1 MSLRV
6 GRSSQQPSQR
16 PSQRQG
22 HGIGALV
29 GNPDFRRVWAA
40 GAVTGMVRWL
50 DMLVLT
56 LFARDLAEAAGFV
69 ALAFLVRM
77 APRLLFGMFVGA
89 LADRFNRKKIWI
101 SSLLILSVMYFAL
114 TVYVMLEGIDFWLLL
129 AFVFVAGTVW
139 SVEFPTR
146 RAMIADVVAPHQ
158 VGRAVGLDW
167 STDSIVRIPGPLIG
181 AGLLQELGA
190 EWAYLFTACAFIVSA
205 AIATTLSYR
214 TPLRSGDSATGFGE
228 VARETWRDIREGFSY
243 IRRSELLVGTLGV
256 TLAFNLLFPAYN
268 AALPDIGQE
277 LLGVDKL
284 RIGVLEALVGAG
296 SFVSALVIAGWSSW
310 GQSGRIYYAGTA
322 WFILCVTGMVLS
334 PWYPLSMLISF
345 CMGFG
350 FSAFAIMQ
358 TALLVTRTPAEMRG
372 RVMGVLSMVI
382 GMGPVTGLQVFFMF
396 EWFGIQGGV
405 ISVVIQ
411 ALALMLLVILFWPV
425 VVRKLA
431 GSDPKVAATF
441 APQRAR

>member
-1 MSLRV
+1 MSNRLP
-6 GRSSQQPSQR
+6 SSRTSLL
-16 PSQRQG
+16 
-22 HGIGALV
+22 H
-29 GNPDFRRVWAA
+29 NPGFRRVWAA
-40 GAVTGMVRWL
+40 GALTGMVRWL

-69 ALAFLVRM
+69 ALAFLIRM
-77 APRLLFGMFVGA
+77 LPRLLFGMFVGA
-89 LADRFNRKKIWI
+89 IADRFDRKKIWI
-101 SSLLILSVMYFAL
+101 GSLLILSVMYFGL
-114 TVYVMLEGIDFWLLL
+114 TAYVMLIGIDFWTLLV
-129 AFVFVAGTVW
+129 FVFIAGIVW

-190 EWAYLFTACAFIVSA
+190 EWAYLFTACAFIGSA
-205 AIATTLSYR
+205 AIASTLSYQK
-214 TPLRSGDSATGFGE
+214 PLRSGAAEGFGE
-228 VARETWRDIREGFSY
+228 VARETWRDIRDGFSY
-243 IRRSELLVGTLGV
+243 IRRSELLLGVLMV

-296 SFVSALVIAGWSSW
+296 SFVSALAIAGWSSW

-322 WFILCVTGMVLS
+322 WFLCCVTGMVLS
-334 PWYPLSMLISF
+334 PWYELSMLISF

-358 TALLVTRTPAEMRG
+358 TSLLVTRTPPEMRG

-405 ISVVIQ
+405 ISVVIE
-411 ALALMLLVILFWPV
+411 AAALMLLAILIFPV
-425 VVRKLA
+425 VIRRLV
-431 GSDPKVAATF
+431 GSDPRTAATF
-441 APQRAR
+441 APQRSR

>member
-1 MSLRV
+1 MSLRI
-6 GRSSQQPSQR
+6 GRR
-16 PSQRQG
+16 
-22 HGIGALV
+22 GARGGGRGRGGLLQNA
-29 GNPDFRRVWAA
+29 GFRRVWVA
-40 GAVTGMVRWL
+40 GAITSMVRWL

-77 APRLLFGMFVGA
+77 LPRLLFGMFVGA
-89 LADRFNRKKIWI
+89 IADRFNRKKIWI
-101 SSLLILSVMYFAL
+101 GALLILSAMYFVL
-114 TVYVMLEGIDFWLLL
+114 TAYVILAEIDFWTLLG
-129 AFVFVAGTVW
+129 FVFVAGIVW

-205 AIATTLSYR
+205 LIASTLSYQQ
-214 TPLRSGDSATGFGE
+214 PLRRGAADGFGAA
-228 VARETWRDIREGFSY
+228 ARETWRDIRDGFRY
-243 IRRSELLVGTLGV
+243 IRRSDLLMGTLMV

-268 AALPDIGQE
+268 AALPDIGQQ

-296 SFVSALVIAGWSSW
+296 SFVSALMIAGWSSW
-310 GQSGRIYYAGTA
+310 AQSGRIYYAGTA
-322 WFILCVTGMVLS
+322 WFLVCVTGMALS
-334 PWYPLSMLISF
+334 PWYELSLVVSF

-358 TALLVTRTPAEMRG
+358 TTLLVMRTPAELRG

-382 GMGPVTGLQVFFMF
+382 GIGPLTGLQVFVMF

-405 ISVVIQ
+405 ISVV
-411 ALALMLLVILFWPV
+411 AEAAALMLLTILIWPV
-425 VVRKLA
+425 VIRRLA
-431 GSDPKVAATF
+431 GSDPRTAAAF
-441 APQRAR
+441 APQRSR

>member
-1 MSLRV
+1 MSLPVAR
-6 GRSSQQPSQR
+6 RSGGLLS
-16 PSQRQG
+16 
-22 HGIGALV
+22 
-29 GNPDFRRVWAA
+29 NPDFRRVWAA

-101 SSLLILSVMYFAL
+101 GSLLILSVMYFAL
-114 TVYVMLEGIDFWLLL
+114 TVWVMLVGIDFWLLL
-129 AFVFVAGTVW
+129 VFVFISGTVW

-190 EWAYLFTACAFIVSA
+190 EWAYLFTACAFIISA
-205 AIATTLSYR
+205 AIASTLQYR
-214 TPLRSGDSATGFGE
+214 RPLRASDSADPQGFGE
-228 VARETWRDIREGFSY
+228 VARETMADIRAGFQY
-243 IRRSELLVGTLGV
+243 IRGSQLLVGTLMV

-322 WFILCVTGMVLS
+322 WFILCVTAMALS
-334 PWYPLSMLISF
+334 PWYELSMAVAF

-358 TALLVTRTPAEMRG
+358 TSLLVTRTPAEMRG

-382 GMGPVTGLQVFFMF
+382 GMGPLTGLQVFFMF
-396 EWFGIQGGV
+396 DWFGIQGGV
-405 ISVVIQ
+405 ISVVIE
-411 ALALMLLVILFWPV
+411 AAALMLLAVLIWPV
-425 VVRKLA
+425 IVRRLP
-431 GSDPKVAATF
+431 GSDPRIAAAF

>member
-1 MSLRV
+1 MSLRA
-6 GRSSQQPSQR
+6 GR
-16 PSQRQG
+16 
-22 HGIGALV
+22 GAGGLLA
-29 GNPDFRRVWAA
+29 NSAFRRVWAA

-56 LFARDLAEAAGFV
+56 LFARDLTEAAGFV

-89 LADRFNRKKIWI
+89 IADRFNRKRIWI
-101 SSLLILSVMYFAL
+101 GSLLILSLMYFSL
-114 TVYVMLEGIDFWLLL
+114 TVWVMLQGIDFWLLL
-129 AFVFVAGTVW
+129 GFVFIAGTVW

-146 RAMIADVVAPHQ
+146 RAMIADVVAPRQ

-205 AIATTLSYR
+205 AIASTLDYR
-214 TPLRSGDSATGFGE
+214 APSRGGVAGGVGVEQASQGFGQ
-228 VARETWRDIREGFSY
+228 VAHDTWRDIQDGFRF
-243 IRRSELLVGTLGV
+243 IRRSELLLGTLMV

-310 GQSGRIYYAGTA
+310 GQSGRIYYLGTG
-322 WFILCVTGMVLS
+322 WFLLCVTGMVLS
-334 PWYPLSMLISF
+334 PWYELSLLVSF

-358 TALLVTRTPAEMRG
+358 TALLVTRTPPEMRG

-382 GMGPVTGLQVFFMF
+382 GMGPLTGLQVFFLF
-396 EWFGIQGGV
+396 EWLGIQGGV
-405 ISVVIQ
+405 IMVVLE
-411 ALALMLLVILFWPV
+411 AAGLMLLAVLIWPI
-425 VVRKLA
+425 VVRRLI

-441 APQRAR
+441 APQRIRLYKGDG

>member
-1 MSLRV
+1 MTLRAGR
-6 GRSSQQPSQR
+6 GRSTLLANPS
-16 PSQRQG
+16 
-22 HGIGALV
+22 
-29 GNPDFRRVWAA
+29 FRRVWAA
-40 GAVTGMVRWL
+40 GAITGMVRWL

-56 LFARDLAEAAGFV
+56 LYARDLAEAAGFV

-89 LADRFNRKKIWI
+89 LADRFDRKKIWI
-101 SSLLILSVMYFAL
+101 GALIVLSVMYFAL
-114 TVYVMLEGIDFWLLL
+114 TAFVALVGIDFWLLL
-129 AFVFVAGTVW
+129 VFVFIAGIVW

-181 AGLLQELGA
+181 AGLLQELGP
-190 EWAYLFTACAFIVSA
+190 EWAYLFTACAFIFSA
-205 AIATTLSYR
+205 LIASTLDYR
-214 TPLRSGDSATGFGE
+214 PPLRPASASGFAA
-228 VARETWRDIREGFSY
+228 VARETWRDIREGFVY
-243 IRRSELLVGTLGV
+243 IRTREILVGTLVV

-284 RIGVLEALVGAG
+284 RIGVLEALVGFG
-296 SFVSALVIAGWSSW
+296 SFVSALMIAGWSSW
-310 GQSGRIYYAGTA
+310 GQSGRIYFAGTA
-322 WFILCVTGMVLS
+322 WFICCVTAMVLS
-334 PWYPLSMLISF
+334 PWYGLSLVVAF

-358 TALLVTRTPAEMRG
+358 TAILVTRTPAEMRG

-382 GMGPVTGLQVFFMF
+382 GLGPVTGLQVFFMF

-405 ISVVIQ
+405 ISVVIE
-411 ALALMLLVILFWPV
+411 AAALMLLGALFWPV
-425 VVRKLA
+425 IVRRLP
-431 GSDPKVAATF
+431 GSDPRVAATY
-441 APQRAR
+441 APQRLR

>member
-1 MSLRV
+1 MSLRA
-6 GRSSQQPSQR
+6 GRGSGGLLSNPS
-16 PSQRQG
+16 
-22 HGIGALV
+22 
-29 GNPDFRRVWAA
+29 FRRVWAA

-56 LFARDLAEAAGFV
+56 LYARDLAEAAGFV

-89 LADRFNRKKIWI
+89 IADRFNRQKIWI
-101 SSLLILSVMYFAL
+101 ASLLILSVMYFAL
-114 TVYVMLEGIDFWLLL
+114 TAWAMLIGIEFWLLL
-129 AFVFVAGTVW
+129 VFVFIAGTVW

-205 AIATTLSYR
+205 AIASTLTYR
-214 TPLRSGDSATGFGE
+214 APRRGGSDEAQGFGE
-228 VARETWRDIREGFSY
+228 VARETMRDIRAGFTY
-243 IRRSELLVGTLGV
+243 IRRSELLVGTLMV

-296 SFVSALVIAGWSSW
+296 SFVSALAIAGWSSW
-310 GQSGRIYYAGTA
+310 GQSGRIYFAGTA
-322 WFILCVTGMVLS
+322 WFILCVTAMSLS
-334 PWYPLSMLISF
+334 PWYEVSMAVAF

-358 TALLVTRTPAEMRG
+358 TSLLVTRTPAEMRG

-405 ISVVIQ
+405 ISVVIE
-411 ALALMLLVILFWPV
+411 AAALMLLAILIWPV
-425 VVRKLA
+425 IIRRLP
-431 GSDPKVAATF
+431 GSDPRVAATF
-441 APQRAR
+441 APQRTPNSAPAE

>member
-6 GRSSQQPSQR
+6 GRSRSSLLANPS
-16 PSQRQG
+16 
-22 HGIGALV
+22 
-29 GNPDFRRVWAA
+29 FRRVWAA
-40 GAVTGMVRWL
+40 GAITGMVRWL

-56 LFARDLAEAAGFV
+56 LYARDLAEAAGFV

-89 LADRFNRKKIWI
+89 IADRFDRKKIWI
-101 SSLLILSVMYFAL
+101 GALIVLTVMYLAL
-114 TVYVMLEGIDFWLLL
+114 AAFVAVVGIDFWLLL
-129 AFVFVAGTVW
+129 VFVFISGTVW

-181 AGLLQELGA
+181 AGLLQELGP
-190 EWAYLFTACAFIVSA
+190 EWAYLFTACAFVISA
-205 AIATTLSYR
+205 LIASGLDYQR
-214 TPLRSGDSATGFGE
+214 PLRPASGTGFAA
-228 VARETWRDIREGFSY
+228 VTRETWRDIREGFVY
-243 IRRSELLVGTLGV
+243 IRTREILVGTLMV

-296 SFVSALVIAGWSSW
+296 SFVSALAIAGWGSW
-310 GQSGRIYYAGTA
+310 AQSGRIYFAGTA
-322 WFILCVTGMVLS
+322 WFICCVTAMSLS
-334 PWYPLSMLISF
+334 PWYELSLLVAF

-358 TALLVTRTPAEMRG
+358 TAILVTRTPPEMRG

-382 GMGPVTGLQVFFMF
+382 GLGPLTGLQVFYMF
-396 EWFGIQGGV
+396 DRFGIQGGV
-405 ISVVIQ
+405 ISVAIE
-411 ALALMLLVILFWPV
+411 AAALMLLAVLVWPVILRRLP
-425 VVRKLA
+425 
-431 GSDPKVAATF
+431 GSSDPRTAATY
-441 APQRAR
+441 APQRNR

>member
-6 GRSSQQPSQR
+6 GSHA
-16 PSQRQG
+16 G
-22 HGIGALV
+22 GIRGRGGLLANT
-29 GNPDFRRVWAA
+29 GFRRVWAA

-56 LFARDLAEAAGFV
+56 LYARDLTEAAGFV

-89 LADRFNRKKIWI
+89 LADRFDRKKIWI
-101 SSLLILSVMYFAL
+101 GSLLILSVMYFAL
-114 TVYVMLEGIDFWLLL
+114 T
-129 AFVFVAGTVW
+129 AFVALVGIEFWQLLIFVFISGTVW

-146 RAMIADVVAPHQ
+146 RAMIADLVAPHQ

-181 AGLLQELGA
+181 AGLLQELGP
-190 EWAYLFTACAFIVSA
+190 EWAYLFTACAFIISA
-205 AIATTLSYR
+205 LIASTLDYR
-214 TPLRSGDSATGFGE
+214 KPLRAASATGFGA
-228 VARETWRDIREGFSY
+228 VARQTMRDIREGFTY
-243 IRRSELLVGTLGV
+243 VRSSQLLVGTLMV

-268 AALPDIGQE
+268 AALPDIGQQ

-296 SFVSALVIAGWSSW
+296 SFFSALAIAGWSSW

-322 WFILCVTGMVLS
+322 WFLLCVTAMVLS
-334 PWYPLSMLISF
+334 PWYELSMFVAF

-358 TALLVTRTPAEMRG
+358 TSILVTRTPPEMRG
-372 RVMGVLSMVI
+372 RIMGVLSMVI
-382 GMGPVTGLQVFFMF
+382 GLGPLTSLQVFFMF
-396 EWFGIQGGV
+396 DWFGIQGGV
-405 ISVVIQ
+405 ISVVIE
-411 ALALMLLVILFWPV
+411 AAGLMLLAILVWPMIV
-425 VVRKLA
+425 KRLP
-431 GSDPKVAATF
+431 GSDPKTAAAY
-441 APQRAR
+441 APQRSR

>member
-1 MSLRV
+1 MSLR
-6 GRSSQQPSQR
+6 
-16 PSQRQG
+16 
-22 HGIGALV
+22 IGPREGGASGGLLQNT
-29 GNPDFRRVWAA
+29 GFRRVWAA
-40 GAVTGMVRWL
+40 GAITGMVRWL

-56 LFARDLAEAAGFV
+56 LFARDLTEAAGFV
-69 ALAFLVRM
+69 ALAFLIRM
-77 APRLLFGMFVGA
+77 LPRLLFGMFVGA
-89 LADRFNRKKIWI
+89 IADRFDRKKIWI
-101 SSLLILSVMYFAL
+101 GALLILSVMYFVL
-114 TVYVMLEGIDFWLLL
+114 TAYVMLIGIDFWTLL
-129 AFVFVAGTVW
+129 VFIFIAGIVW

-190 EWAYLFTACAFIVSA
+190 EWAYLFTACAFIASA
-205 AIATTLSYR
+205 AIASTLSYR
-214 TPLRSGDSATGFGE
+214 KPLRSGGAEGFGE
-228 VARETWRDIREGFSY
+228 VARETWRDIRDGFSY
-243 IRRSELLVGTLGV
+243 IRRSELLLGTLMV

-296 SFVSALVIAGWSSW
+296 SFVSALAIAGWSSW

-322 WFILCVTGMVLS
+322 WFLCCVTGMVLS
-334 PWYPLSMLISF
+334 PWYELSMLISF

-358 TALLVTRTPAEMRG
+358 TSLLVTRTPAEMRG

-405 ISVVIQ
+405 ISVVIE
-411 ALALMLLVILFWPV
+411 AAVFMLLAILIWPV
-425 VVRKLA
+425 VIRRLA
-431 GSDPKVAATF
+431 GSDPRTVATF
-441 APQRAR
+441 APQRVR

>member
-1 MSLRV
+1 MSLQV
-6 GRSSQQPSQR
+6 GHRRQSG
-16 PSQRQG
+16 RQG
-22 HGIGALV
+22 VGALV
-29 GNPDFRRVWAA
+29 ANPDFRRVWAA

-56 LFARDLAEAAGFV
+56 LFARDLAEAAAFV

-101 SSLLILSVMYFAL
+101 ASLLILSVMYFAL
-114 TVYVMLEGIDFWLLL
+114 TAYVMLEGIDFWLLL
-129 AFVFVAGTVW
+129 GFVFVAGTVW

-205 AIATTLSYR
+205 MIATTLSYR
-214 TPLRSGDSATGFGE
+214 PPLRSGSASGFGE
-228 VARETWRDIREGFSY
+228 VAKQTWRDIRDGFSY
-243 IRRSELLVGTLGV
+243 IRRSELLLGTLGV
-256 TLAFNLLFPAYN
+256 TLAFNLLFPAYA

-296 SFVSALVIAGWSSW
+296 SFFSALVIAGWSSW
-310 GQSGRIYYAGTA
+310 GQSGRIYYTGTA
-322 WFILCVTGMVLS
+322 WFILCVLGMVLS

-405 ISVVIQ
+405 ISVVIE
-411 ALALMLLVILFWPV
+411 ALALMLVVIFFWPV

-431 GSDPKVAATF
+431 GSDPRTAATF
-441 APQRAR
+441 APQRSQ

>member
-1 MSLRV
+1 
-6 GRSSQQPSQR
+6 
-16 PSQRQG
+16 
-22 HGIGALV
+22 
-29 GNPDFRRVWAA
+29 
-40 GAVTGMVRWL
+40 MVRWL

-89 LADRFNRKKIWI
+89 IADRFDRKKIWI
-101 SSLLILSVMYFAL
+101 GALLILSVMYFVL
-114 TVYVMLEGIDFWLLL
+114 TAYVMLIGIDFWTLLV
-129 AFVFVAGTVW
+129 FVFIAGTVW

-205 AIATTLSYR
+205 SIASTLSYQK
-214 TPLRSGDSATGFGE
+214 PLRSAGGEGFGE
-228 VARETWRDIREGFSY
+228 VARETWRDIRDGFSY
-243 IRRSELLVGTLGV
+243 IRRSELLLGVLMV

-277 LLGVDKL
+277 LLQVDKF

-296 SFVSALVIAGWSSW
+296 SFVSALAIAGWSSW

-322 WFILCVTGMVLS
+322 WFLCCVTGMVLS
-334 PWYPLSMLISF
+334 PWYELSMLISF

-358 TALLVTRTPAEMRG
+358 TSLLVTRTPAEMRG

-382 GMGPVTGLQVFFMF
+382 GMGPLTGLQVFFMF

-405 ISVVIQ
+405 ISVVIE
-411 ALALMLLVILFWPV
+411 AAGLMLLAILIWPV
-425 VVRKLA
+425 VIRRLS
-431 GSDPKVAATF
+431 GSDPRTAATF
-441 APQRAR
+441 APQRSR

>member
-1 MSLRV
+1 MSLRI
-6 GRSSQQPSQR
+6 GPRSGGSSGGLLQNS
-16 PSQRQG
+16 G
-22 HGIGALV
+22 
-29 GNPDFRRVWAA
+29 FRRVWAA

-89 LADRFNRKKIWI
+89 IADRFDRKKIWI
-101 SSLLILSVMYFAL
+101 GALLILSVMYFVL
-114 TVYVMLEGIDFWLLL
+114 TAYVMLIGIDFWTLLV
-129 AFVFVAGTVW
+129 FVFIAGIVW

-205 AIATTLSYR
+205 SIASTLSYQK
-214 TPLRSGDSATGFGE
+214 PLRSAGGEGFAQ
-228 VARETWRDIREGFSY
+228 VARETWRDIRDGFSY
-243 IRRSELLVGTLGV
+243 IRRSELLMGTLMV

-268 AALPDIGQE
+268 AALPDIGQQ
-277 LLGVDKL
+277 LLQVDKF

-296 SFVSALVIAGWSSW
+296 SFVSALALAGWSSW

-322 WFILCVTGMVLS
+322 WFLCCVTGMVLS
-334 PWYPLSMLISF
+334 PWYELSMLISF

-358 TALLVTRTPAEMRG
+358 TSLLVTRTPAEMRG

-382 GMGPVTGLQVFFMF
+382 GMGPLTGLQVFFMF

-405 ISVVIQ
+405 ISVVIE
-411 ALALMLLVILFWPV
+411 AAGLMLLAILIWPV
-425 VVRKLA
+425 VIRRLA
-431 GSDPKVAATF
+431 GSDPRTAAAF
-441 APQRAR
+441 APQRSR

>member
-1 MSLRV
+1 MSLRAGTSGRGNV
-6 GRSSQQPSQR
+6 GLL
-16 PSQRQG
+16 
-22 HGIGALV
+22 A
-29 GNPDFRRVWAA
+29 NPDFRRVWAA

-56 LFARDLAEAAGFV
+56 LYARDLTEAAGFV

-101 SSLLILSVMYFAL
+101 GSLLILSVMYFAL
-114 TVYVMLEGIDFWLLL
+114 TAFVMLVGIDFWLLL
-129 AFVFVAGTVW
+129 VFVFIAGTVW

-205 AIATTLSYR
+205 LIASTLQYR
-214 TPLRSGDSATGFGE
+214 KPRRLGE
-228 VARETWRDIREGFSY
+228 AEGVGAVARETWRDIRDGFSY
-243 IRRSELLVGTLGV
+243 IRRSELLVGTLMV

-268 AALPDIGQE
+268 AALPDIGQQ

-296 SFVSALVIAGWSSW
+296 SFVSALAIAGWSSW

-334 PWYPLSMLISF
+334 PWYELSLVVSF

-405 ISVVIQ
+405 ISVVIE
-411 ALALMLLVILFWPV
+411 AAALMLLAVLVWPV
-425 VVRKLA
+425 IVRRLP
-431 GSDPKVAATF
+431 GSSDPRVAATF
-441 APQRAR
+441 APQRSR

>member
-1 MSLRV
+1 MSLRI
-6 GRSSQQPSQR
+6 GPRSGGSSGGLLQNS
-16 PSQRQG
+16 G
-22 HGIGALV
+22 
-29 GNPDFRRVWAA
+29 FRRVWAA

-89 LADRFNRKKIWI
+89 IADRFDRKKIWI
-101 SSLLILSVMYFAL
+101 GALLILSVMYFVL
-114 TVYVMLEGIDFWLLL
+114 TAYVMLIGIDFWTLLV
-129 AFVFVAGTVW
+129 FVFIAGIVW

-205 AIATTLSYR
+205 SIASTLSYQK
-214 TPLRSGDSATGFGE
+214 PLRSAGGEGFAQ
-228 VARETWRDIREGFSY
+228 VARETWRDIRDGFSY
-243 IRRSELLVGTLGV
+243 IRRSELLMGTLMV

-268 AALPDIGQE
+268 AALPDIGQQ
-277 LLGVDKL
+277 LLQVDKF

-296 SFVSALVIAGWSSW
+296 SFVSALAIAGWSSW

-322 WFILCVTGMVLS
+322 WFLCCVTGMVLS
-334 PWYPLSMLISF
+334 PWYELSMLISF

-358 TALLVTRTPAEMRG
+358 TSLLVTRTPAEMRG

-382 GMGPVTGLQVFFMF
+382 GMGPLTGLQVFFMF

-405 ISVVIQ
+405 ISVVIE
-411 ALALMLLVILFWPV
+411 AAGLLLLAILIWPV
-425 VVRKLA
+425 VIRRLA
-431 GSDPKVAATF
+431 GSDPRTAAAF
-441 APQRAR
+441 APQRSR

>member
-1 MSLRV
+1 MSLSVGLR
-6 GRSSQQPSQR
+6 GRSRGGLLQNS
-16 PSQRQG
+16 G
-22 HGIGALV
+22 
-29 GNPDFRRVWAA
+29 FRRVWAA

-101 SSLLILSVMYFAL
+101 GALLILSVMYFAL
-114 TVYVMLEGIDFWLLL
+114 TAWVMLFGIDFWLLL
-129 AFVFVAGTVW
+129 VFVFIAGTVW

-190 EWAYLFTACAFIVSA
+190 EWAYLFTGCAFIVSA
-205 AIATTLSYR
+205 AIASTLSYQK
-214 TPLRSGDSATGFGE
+214 PLRPAGAEGFVE

-243 IRRSELLVGTLGV
+243 IRRSELLVGTLMV

-268 AALPDIGQE
+268 AALPDIGQD

-310 GQSGRIYYAGTA
+310 GQSGRIYFVGTA
-322 WFILCVTGMVLS
+322 WFLLCVTGMALS
-334 PWYPLSMLISF
+334 PWYELSLLVAF

-382 GMGPVTGLQVFFMF
+382 GMGPLTGLQVFVMF
-396 EWFGIQGGV
+396 DWFGIQGGV
-405 ISVVIQ
+405 ISVVIE
-411 ALALMLLVILFWPV
+411 AAALMLLAMLVWPV
-425 VVRKLA
+425 IVRRLS
-431 GSDPKVAATF
+431 GSDPRIAASY

>member
-6 GRSSQQPSQR
+6 GSRT
-16 PSQRQG
+16 G
-22 HGIGALV
+22 GIGGRGGLLANS
-29 GNPDFRRVWAA
+29 GFRRVWAA

-89 LADRFNRKKIWI
+89 LADRFDRKKIWI
-101 SSLLILSVMYFAL
+101 GSLLILSVMYFAL
-114 TVYVMLEGIDFWLLL
+114 TAYVMLIGIDFWLLL
-129 AFVFVAGTVW
+129 GFVFIAGTVW

-181 AGLLQELGA
+181 AGLLQELGP
-190 EWAYLFTACAFIVSA
+190 EWAYLFTACAFIISA
-205 AIATTLSYR
+205 AIASTLDYR
-214 TPLRSGDSATGFGE
+214 KPLRAASATGFAA
-228 VARETWRDIREGFSY
+228 VARETWRDIREGFVY
-243 IRRSELLVGTLGV
+243 IRRSELLVGTLMV

-268 AALPDIGQE
+268 AALPDIGQQ

-296 SFVSALVIAGWSSW
+296 SFFSALAIAGWSSW

-322 WFILCVTGMVLS
+322 WFLLCVTGMVLS
-334 PWYPLSMLISF
+334 PWYELSMIVAF

-358 TALLVTRTPAEMRG
+358 TAILVTRTPPEMRG
-372 RVMGVLSMVI
+372 RIMGVLSMVI
-382 GMGPVTGLQVFFMF
+382 GLGPLTGLQVFFMF
-396 EWFGIQGGV
+396 DWFGIQGGV
-405 ISVVIQ
+405 LSVVIE
-411 ALALMLLVILFWPV
+411 AAGLLLLAILVWPMIIK
-425 VVRKLA
+425 RLP
-431 GSDPKVAATF
+431 GSDPKVAAAY
-441 APQRAR
+441 APQRSR

>member
-1 MSLRV
+1 MSLQIGSRGEGGEGGGA
-6 GRSSQQPSQR
+6 GRGGLLQND
-16 PSQRQG
+16 G
-22 HGIGALV
+22 
-29 GNPDFRRVWAA
+29 FRRVWAA
-40 GAVTGMVRWL
+40 GALTGMVRWL

-77 APRLLFGMFVGA
+77 LPRLLFGMFVGA
-89 LADRFNRKKIWI
+89 IADRFNRKKIWV
-101 SSLLILSVMYFAL
+101 SALLILSAMYFVL
-114 TVYVMLEGIDFWLLL
+114 TAYVMLAEIDFWMLLT
-129 AFVFVAGTVW
+129 FVFVAGIVW

-190 EWAYLFTACAFIVSA
+190 EWAYLFTACAFIGSA
-205 AIATTLSYR
+205 LIASTLNYR
-214 TPLRSGDSATGFGE
+214 QPLHGGAADGFGD
-228 VARETWRDIREGFSY
+228 VARETWRDIRDGFSY
-243 IRRSELLVGTLGV
+243 IHRNELLMGTLMV

-284 RIGVLEALVGAG
+284 RIGILEALVGAG
-296 SFVSALVIAGWSSW
+296 SFVSALAIAGWGNW
-310 GQSGRIYYAGTA
+310 AQSGRIYYVGTA
-322 WFILCVTGMVLS
+322 WFLVCVTGMALS
-334 PWYPLSMLISF
+334 PWYELSLVISF

-358 TALLVTRTPAEMRG
+358 TSLLVTRTPAEMRG

-382 GMGPVTGLQVFFMF
+382 GMGPLTGLQVFIMF
-396 EWFGIQGGV
+396 ERFGIQGGV
-405 ISVVIQ
+405 ISVVVE
-411 ALALMLLVILFWPV
+411 AAALMLLALAIWPV
-425 VVRKLA
+425 VIRRLA
-431 GSDPKVAATF
+431 GSDPRMAAVF
-441 APQRAR
+441 APQRSR

>member
-1 MSLRV
+1 MSLRI
-6 GRSSQQPSQR
+6 GPRSGGSSGGLLQNS
-16 PSQRQG
+16 G
-22 HGIGALV
+22 
-29 GNPDFRRVWAA
+29 FRRVWAA

-56 LFARDLAEAAGFV
+56 LFARDLTEAAGFV

-89 LADRFNRKKIWI
+89 IADRFDRKKIWI
-101 SSLLILSVMYFAL
+101 GALLILSVMYFVL
-114 TVYVMLEGIDFWLLL
+114 TAYVMLIGIDFWTLLI
-129 AFVFVAGTVW
+129 FVFIAGTVW

-205 AIATTLSYR
+205 SIASTLSYQK
-214 TPLRSGDSATGFGE
+214 PLRSAGGEGFAQ
-228 VARETWRDIREGFSY
+228 VARETWRDIRDGFSY
-243 IRRSELLVGTLGV
+243 IRRSELLMGTLMV

-268 AALPDIGQE
+268 AALPDIGQQ
-277 LLGVDKL
+277 LLQVDKF

-296 SFVSALVIAGWSSW
+296 SFVSALAIAGWSSW

-322 WFILCVTGMVLS
+322 WFLCCVTGMVLS
-334 PWYPLSMLISF
+334 PWYELSMLISF

-358 TALLVTRTPAEMRG
+358 TSLLVTRTPAEMRG

-382 GMGPVTGLQVFFMF
+382 GMGPLTGLQVFFMF

-405 ISVVIQ
+405 ISVVIE
-411 ALALMLLVILFWPV
+411 AAGLMLLAILIWPV
-425 VVRKLA
+425 VIRRLA
-431 GSDPKVAATF
+431 GSDPRTAATF
-441 APQRAR
+441 APQRSR

>member
-1 MSLRV
+1 
-6 GRSSQQPSQR
+6 
-16 PSQRQG
+16 
-22 HGIGALV
+22 
-29 GNPDFRRVWAA
+29 
-40 GAVTGMVRWL
+40 MVRWL

-56 LFARDLAEAAGFV
+56 LYARDLAEAAGFV

-89 LADRFNRKKIWI
+89 IADRFDRKKIWI
-101 SSLLILSVMYFAL
+101 GALIVLTVMYLAL
-114 TVYVMLEGIDFWLLL
+114 AAFVAVVGIDFWLLL
-129 AFVFVAGTVW
+129 VFVFISGTVW

-181 AGLLQELGA
+181 AGLLQELGP
-190 EWAYLFTACAFIVSA
+190 EWAYLFTACAFVISA
-205 AIATTLSYR
+205 LIASGLDYQR
-214 TPLRSGDSATGFGE
+214 PLRPASGTGFAA
-228 VARETWRDIREGFSY
+228 VTRETWRDIREGFVY
-243 IRRSELLVGTLGV
+243 IRTREILVGTLMV

-296 SFVSALVIAGWSSW
+296 SFVSALAIAGWGSW
-310 GQSGRIYYAGTA
+310 AQSGRIYFAGTT
-322 WFILCVTGMVLS
+322 WFICCVTAMSLS
-334 PWYPLSMLISF
+334 PWYELSLLVAF

-358 TALLVTRTPAEMRG
+358 TAILVTRTPPEMRG

-382 GMGPVTGLQVFFMF
+382 GLGPLTGLQVFYMF
-396 EWFGIQGGV
+396 DRFGIQGGV
-405 ISVVIQ
+405 ISVAIE
-411 ALALMLLVILFWPV
+411 AAALMLLAVLVWPVILRRLP
-425 VVRKLA
+425 
-431 GSDPKVAATF
+431 GSSDPRTAATY
-441 APQRAR
+441 APQRNR

>member
-1 MSLRV
+1 
-6 GRSSQQPSQR
+6 
-16 PSQRQG
+16 
-22 HGIGALV
+22 
-29 GNPDFRRVWAA
+29 
-40 GAVTGMVRWL
+40 MVRWL

-56 LFARDLAEAAGFV
+56 LYARDLAEAAGFV

-89 LADRFNRKKIWI
+89 IADRFDRKKIWI
-101 SSLLILSVMYFAL
+101 GALIVLTVMYLAL
-114 TVYVMLEGIDFWLLL
+114 AAFVAVVGIDFWLLL
-129 AFVFVAGTVW
+129 VFVFISGTVW

-181 AGLLQELGA
+181 AGLLQELGP
-190 EWAYLFTACAFIVSA
+190 EWAYLFTACAFVISA
-205 AIATTLSYR
+205 LIASGLDYQR
-214 TPLRSGDSATGFGE
+214 PLRPASGTGFAA
-228 VARETWRDIREGFSY
+228 VTRETWRDIREGFVY
-243 IRRSELLVGTLGV
+243 IRTREILVGTLMV

-296 SFVSALVIAGWSSW
+296 SFVSALAIAGWGSW
-310 GQSGRIYYAGTA
+310 AQSGRIYFAGTV
-322 WFILCVTGMVLS
+322 WFICCVTAMSLS
-334 PWYPLSMLISF
+334 PWYELSLLVAF

-358 TALLVTRTPAEMRG
+358 TAILVTRTPPEMRG

-382 GMGPVTGLQVFFMF
+382 GLGPLTGLQVFYMF
-396 EWFGIQGGV
+396 DRFGIQGGV
-405 ISVVIQ
+405 ISVAIE
-411 ALALMLLVILFWPV
+411 AAALMLLAVLVWPVILRRLP
-425 VVRKLA
+425 
-431 GSDPKVAATF
+431 GSSDPRTAATY
-441 APQRAR
+441 APQRNR